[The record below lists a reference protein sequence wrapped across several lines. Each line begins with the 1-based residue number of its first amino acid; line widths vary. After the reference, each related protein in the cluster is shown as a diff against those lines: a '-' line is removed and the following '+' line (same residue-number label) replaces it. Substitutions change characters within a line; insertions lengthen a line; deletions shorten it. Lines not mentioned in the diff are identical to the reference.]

1 MNEPTGNRVDH
12 DPARGR
18 FTVVEDGHTGHLD
31 YVLDGEV
38 MDIHHT
44 VVPAEIGGRG
54 IAGRLVRAA
63 LEFARGEGH
72 RVRPSCE
79 YAASWMTR
87 HPEFDDLRA
96 G

>member
-1 MNEPTGNRVDH
+1 MSKSLAAAAAVAIELPPKVAAVAQG
-12 DPARGR
+12 
-18 FTVVEDGHTGHLD
+18 
-31 YVLDGEV
+31 
-38 MDIHHT
+38 
-44 VVPAEIGGRG
+44 GGRG

-87 HPEFDDLRA
+87 HPEFDALRA